1 MDKNKSPFA
10 TDISLL
16 AETFGIVPVNDSPEL
31 TTWLHTNAT
40 LEADEQQLLTKL
52 YNRSK
57 NLINYWNEEE
67 LKMRFISH
75 LLLIADIEVDHQ
87 ITLFYERP
95 FSAKIDNH
103 MLRVIADCLIAT
115 PATFAR
121 PKHPYFFMQEY
132 KRSKGDYKDP
142 EAQMLIAMMIA
153 QELNQDGQPL
163 YGSYVYGSRWRFCT
177 LLDRNYCQSAEY
189 DADKY
194 DDLLQIVFVLRKLK
208 DLILAR
214 TVH

>member
-16 AETFGIVPVNDSPEL
+16 AETFGILPVEDSPEL
-31 TTWLHTNAT
+31 TTWLQTNET
-40 LEADEQQLLTKL
+40 LRADEQQLLDKL
-52 YNRSK
+52 YTRSK

-75 LLLIADIEVDHQ
+75 LLLIADIEVDHR
-87 ITLFYERP
+87 IALFYERP
-95 FSAKIDNH
+95 FSAKIDDH
-103 MLRVIADCLIAT
+103 TLRVVADCLIAT

-142 EAQMLIAMMIA
+142 EAQMLMAMMIA
-153 QELNQDGQPL
+153 QELNQDGHPL

-177 LLDRNYCQSAEY
+177 LLDRNYCQSPEY

-194 DDLLQIVFVLRKLK
+194 DDLLQIVFVLRRLK
-208 DLILAR
+208 ELILAR
-214 TVH
+214 AVH